1 MVSCLVGL
9 ATSIGIVF
17 LAQHDAVTAGI
28 AGLVLTYALSFW
40 GNLNWA
46 VRAFSEVESRMTSVE
61 RLHRYWQLEAEP
73 EVSLVAGHSSLAE
86 QSWPSEGRIEV
97 RNLSVRYAPHL
108 PLVLKNVSF
117 DVPARSKVGIIG
129 RTGSGKST
137 LFQTLFRFVEPAVGT
152 IYIDGVDIRTV
163 PLQRLRRAL
172 AIIPQDPTLFLG
184 TIRSNLD
191 RYARATDEQVWT
203 ALRRVQLE
211 QHIRSLPDG
220 LLSEVLEG
228 GLNFSQ
234 GQRQLLCM
242 ARAIL
247 ADARIIVLD
256 EATASVDLD
265 TDALIQRTIREEF
278 THATV
283 LIIAHRLDTVAESD
297 MVVELSGGEVVG

>member
-1 MVSCLVGL
+1 
-9 ATSIGIVF
+9 
-17 LAQHDAVTAGI
+17 
-28 AGLVLTYALSFW
+28 
-40 GNLNWA
+40 
-46 VRAFSEVESRMTSVE
+46 
-61 RLHRYWQLEAEP
+61 
-73 EVSLVAGHSSLAE
+73 
-86 QSWPSEGRIEV
+86 
-97 RNLSVRYAPHL
+97 
-108 PLVLKNVSF
+108 VLKNVSF

-137 LFQTLFRFVEPAVGT
+137 LFQTLFRFVEPAEGT